1 MDKYIY
7 DNNNGLWYEL
17 QSDYYMPCLT
27 IPEEEKHPI
36 GTWGGA
42 GNGPTAFC
50 NCSPCIRIIIS

>member
-7 DNNNGLWYEL
+7 DNNNGLWHEL

-36 GTWGGA
+36 GTWGRRRKRSDGLL
-42 GNGPTAFC
+42 
-50 NCSPCIRIIIS
+50 